1 MDNKTP
7 ITLFDILTISQSL
20 QMLKAILPFLD
31 FDLQKNLALIIR
43 INELRQTIEFFSDTK
58 NFCTIRS
65 CVKSPIITLYSSLDN
80 ILCNDEIINTIMPYC
95 PENYIGLIKNYK
107 QFSKMSDVINLLNK
121 SGILFSNDADNSQN
135 IDFNNIINIAKSLNF
150 SIDPEMLK
158 NISNI
163 YANNSPPKNKEPGE
177 KDNNTPKPP
186 HKPDI
191 PPPKPT
197 QHKPDTSPPKPPPHK
212 SDTPPPNP
220 PHHKPDTPPPNPPY
234 HKPDT
239 PPPKPP
245 HHKPDTPPP
254 KPPHH
259 KPDIPP
265 PNNPPKKPPPPPN
278 PTERMLQNMLSPKQQ
293 EMYNSFLNQL
303 DGIDFSK
310 ENA

>member
-1 MDNKTP
+1 MDKKTP
-7 ITLFDILTISQSL
+7 ITLFDILTINQSL

-43 INELRQTIEFFSDTK
+43 INELRQTMDFFSDTK

-65 CVKSPIITLYSSLDN
+65 CVNSPIITLYSSLDN

-95 PENYIGLIKNYK
+95 PENYVGFIKNYK

-121 SGILFSNDADNSQN
+121 SGILFSNDTDSSQN

-163 YANNSPPKNKEPGE
+163 YTPNNNTPPRNKEPSE
-177 KDNNTPKPP
+177 KANNPPKPPPP
-186 HKPDI
+186 HKPDV
-191 PPPKPT
+191 PPPKP
-197 QHKPDTSPPKPPPHK
+197 
-212 SDTPPPNP
+212 
-220 PHHKPDTPPPNPPY
+220 PHHQPDTPPPNPPI
-234 HKPDT
+234 
-239 PPPKPP
+239 PK
-245 HHKPDTPPP
+245 
-254 KPPHH
+254 
-259 KPDIPP
+259 PP
-265 PNNPPKKPPPPPN
+265 PNNPPKKPPPPN

>member
-1 MDNKTP
+1 MDKKTP
-7 ITLFDILTISQSL
+7 ITLFDILTINQSL

-43 INELRQTIEFFSDTK
+43 INELRQTMDFFSDTK

-65 CVKSPIITLYSSLDN
+65 CVNSPIITLYSSLDN

-95 PENYIGLIKNYK
+95 PENYVGFIKNYK

-121 SGILFSNDADNSQN
+121 SGILFSNDTDSSQN

-163 YANNSPPKNKEPGE
+163 YTPNNNTQPRNKEPSE
-177 KDNNTPKPP
+177 KANN
-186 HKPDI
+186 
-191 PPPKPT
+191 
-197 QHKPDTSPPKPPPHK
+197 PPKPP
-212 SDTPPPNP
+212 
-220 PHHKPDTPPPNPPY
+220 
-234 HKPDT
+234 
-239 PPPKPP
+239 
-245 HHKPDTPPP
+245 
-254 KPPHH
+254 PPHH

-265 PNNPPKKPPPPPN
+265 PKPPIPKPPPNNPPKKPPPPN

-303 DGIDFSK
+303 DCIDFSK

>member
-1 MDNKTP
+1 MDKKTP
-7 ITLFDILTISQSL
+7 ITLFDILTINQSL

-43 INELRQTIEFFSDTK
+43 INELRQTMDFFSDTK

-65 CVKSPIITLYSSLDN
+65 RVNSPIITLYSSLDN

-95 PENYIGLIKNYK
+95 PENYVGFIKNYK

-121 SGILFSNDADNSQN
+121 SGILFSNDTDNSQN

-163 YANNSPPKNKEPGE
+163 YTPNNNTPPRNKEPSE
-177 KDNNTPKPP
+177 KANNPPKPPPP
-186 HKPDI
+186 HKPDV
-191 PPPKPT
+191 
-197 QHKPDTSPPKPPPHK
+197 
-212 SDTPPPNP
+212 
-220 PHHKPDTPPPNPPY
+220 
-234 HKPDT
+234 

-265 PNNPPKKPPPPPN
+265 PKPPHHQPDTPPPNPPIPKPPPNNPPKKPPPPN

>member
-1 MDNKTP
+1 MLRVCHVYNSVAYHIDFKEMEIIMDNKTP
-7 ITLFDILTISQSL
+7 ITLFDILTINQSL

-43 INELRQTIEFFSDTK
+43 INELRQTMDFFSDTK

-65 CVKSPIITLYSSLDN
+65 CVNSPIITLYSSLDN

-95 PENYIGLIKNYK
+95 PENYVGFIKNYK

-121 SGILFSNDADNSQN
+121 SGILFSNDTDNSQN

-163 YANNSPPKNKEPGE
+163 YTPNNNTPPRNKEPSE
-177 KDNNTPKPP
+177 KANNPPKPPPP
-186 HKPDI
+186 HKPDV
-191 PPPKPT
+191 
-197 QHKPDTSPPKPPPHK
+197 
-212 SDTPPPNP
+212 
-220 PHHKPDTPPPNPPY
+220 
-234 HKPDT
+234 
-239 PPPKPP
+239 
-245 HHKPDTPPP
+245 PPP

-265 PNNPPKKPPPPPN
+265 PRPPHHKPDIPPPKPPHHQPDTPPPNPPIPKPPPNNPPKKPPPPN